1 MTNPTRIGPQKVFA
15 HLERLQAWQRGDR
28 PAPITLEW
36 DLSNRCTLGCDHC
49 HFAHT
54 HVRGPWTGL
63 ERVMPDAY
71 ANTGDLADPALVFRA
86 LDEAAA
92 AGVQAVVWSGGGEPT
107 THPQWSSALVVAQSV
122 GLQQGMYTL
131 GGHLTQQSAQ
141 VLAALTSWVVVSLDA
156 VDADTYAAEK
166 HVSADRF
173 EAACQGIR
181 WLAEAGTTTV
191 GVSFLIHAGNWK
203 RVYAMRTLA
212 LDLGATYVTFRP
224 RIDCAPDDSAADG
237 LDRDW
242 ITEALPVLEQVSI
255 FEVVGSS
262 SFVECDPSR
271 FRAYRDWTGRSY
283 TTCHAIKLN
292 ATITPDGRVW
302 VCPQRRG
309 MAESCLGDLRT
320 ESFSDLWARH
330 PGQWTDFADCRV
342 MCRLHGVNEQLAPV
356 FAEYQHLAFV

>member
-1 MTNPTRIGPQKVFA
+1 MTRIGPQKVFA
-15 HLERLQAWQRGDR
+15 HLDTLRAWQRGEH
-28 PAPITLEW
+28 PAPVTLEW

-63 ERVMPDAY
+63 PRTIPEAY
-71 ANTGDLADPALVFRA
+71 AETGDLADVELVYRG
-86 LDEAAA
+86 LTEAAL
-92 AGVQAVVWSGGGEPT
+92 AGVQGVVWSGGGEPT
-107 THPQWSSALVVAQSV
+107 THHAWAALMSAAAQV

-131 GGHLTQQSAQ
+131 GGLLTRESARW
-141 VLAALTSWVVVSLDA
+141 LAKYASWVVVSLDA

-166 HVSADRF
+166 HVGADRF

-191 GVSFLIHAGNWK
+191 GVSFLIHAGNWE
-203 RVYAMRTLA
+203 RMLLMYATA
-212 LDLGATYVTFRP
+212 QDLGATYTTFRP
-224 RIDCAPDDSAADG
+224 RIDCAPDDSTAEV
-237 LDRDW
+237 LNRSW
-242 ITEALPVLEQVSI
+242 ITRALPHLDQLSAHAEI
-255 FEVVGSS
+255 
-262 SFVECDPSR
+262 ECDPSR
-271 FRAYRDWTGRSY
+271 FTAYRDWTGRSY
-283 TTCHAIKLN
+283 ATCHAIKLN

-356 FAEYQHLAFV
+356 FAEYQHPAFV

>member
-1 MTNPTRIGPQKVFA
+1 MTDTPTRIGPQKVFA
-15 HLERLQAWQRGDR
+15 HLDRLQAWQQGKR

-63 ERVMPDAY
+63 PRTIPEAY
-71 ANTGDLADPALVFRA
+71 ANTGDVADSSLVDRG
-86 LDEAAA
+86 LVEAAM
-92 AGVQAVVWSGGGEPT
+92 AGVQAIIWSGGGEPT
-107 THPQWSSALVVAQSV
+107 THPDWQDVMAVAAHV

-131 GGHLTQQSAQ
+131 GGLLTPERAH
-141 VLAALTSWVVVSLDA
+141 VLARYASWVVVSLDA
-156 VDADTYAAEK
+156 VDAETYAAEK
-166 HVSADRF
+166 HVGADRF
-173 EAACQGIR
+173 AAACQGIR
-181 WLAEAGTTTV
+181 WLAEAGTTTI
-191 GVSFLIHAGNWK
+191 GVSFLIHEANWP
-203 RVYAMRTLA
+203 RIPNMWSLA
-212 LDLGATYVTFRP
+212 RDLGARYTTFRP
-224 RIDCAPDDSAADG
+224 RIDCAPDDSTAEF
-237 LDRDW
+237 LDREW
-242 ITEALPVLEQVSI
+242 ITQALPSLHAVAGLPDI
-255 FEVVGSS
+255 
-262 SFVECDPSR
+262 ECDPSR
-271 FRAYRDWTGRSY
+271 FVAYRDWTGRSY

-320 ESFSDLWARH
+320 ESFQDLWARH

-356 FAEYQHLAFV
+356 FAEYQHPAFV

>member
-1 MTNPTRIGPQKVFA
+1 MSLTPTRIGPQKVFA
-15 HLERLQAWQRGDR
+15 HLDTLRAWQRGRR

-63 ERVMPDAY
+63 PRVIPAAY
-71 ANTGDLADPALVFRA
+71 ANTGDLADLDLVYRG
-86 LDEAAA
+86 LREASR

-107 THPQWSSALVVAQSV
+107 THPQWERVLVAATGE

-131 GGHLTQQSAQ
+131 GALLTPQLAR
-141 VLAALTSWVVVSLDA
+141 VLAQRLTWVVVSLDT
-156 VDADTYAAEK
+156 VDAETYAAEK
-166 HVSADRF
+166 HVGADRF

-191 GVSFLIHAGNWK
+191 GVSFLIHRGNWK
-203 RVYAMRTLA
+203 RALDMYMLA
-212 LDLGATYVTFRP
+212 LELGATYVTLRP
-224 RIDCAPDDSAADG
+224 RIDCAPDDSTADG
-237 LDRDW
+237 LDRKW
-242 ITEALPVLEQVSI
+242 ITQALPDLKNIAQFSD
-255 FEVVGSS
+255 
-262 SFVECDPSR
+262 VECDPSR
-271 FRAYRDWTGRSY
+271 FTAYRDWTGRSY

-330 PGQWTDFADCRV
+330 PGQWTDFTDCRV

-356 FAEYQHLAFV
+356 FAEYQHPAFV